1 MSEPSDRQSRKR
13 LATRQ
18 ETSNAATRLF
28 WERGFDQVTVN
39 EIAAAADVGRMSVF
53 NHFRRKEDMFFD
65 RDDGAAWW
73 EARRTLT

>member
-1 MSEPSDRQSRKR
+1 M
-13 LATRQ
+13 
-18 ETSNAATRLF
+18 
-28 WERGFDQVTVN
+28 TVN